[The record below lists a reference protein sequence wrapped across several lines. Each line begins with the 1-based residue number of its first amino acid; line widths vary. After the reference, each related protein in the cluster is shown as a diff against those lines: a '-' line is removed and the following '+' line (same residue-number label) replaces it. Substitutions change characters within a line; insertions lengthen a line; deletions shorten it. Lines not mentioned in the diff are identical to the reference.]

1 MSWFR
6 LLRLLFQNLVLFITK
21 LFNLLIIFMI
31 DYPTVCKACGANNI
45 ITIEGTTPLTTM
57 DCDNHKCEKCGKVGM
72 KF

>member
-1 MSWFR
+1 
-6 LLRLLFQNLVLFITK
+6 
-21 LFNLLIIFMI
+21 MI

-45 ITIEGTTPLTTM
+45 ITIVGDTPLTTM

>member
-1 MSWFR
+1 MIFP
-6 LLRLLFQNLVLFITK
+6 NIVLVLFTWFTEILK
-21 LFNLLIIFMI
+21 SFGLLIIFMI